1 MLINRQLAIGNR
13 KSSGAFFT
21 PLARATRLQ
30 RATFALSQ
38 LTTGAALQR
47 PLVGTQTGATIDRQ
61 YALNFSMRARNHVN
75 TNQLANSTRR
85 CRACIRRRFDRTN
98 VAAHKNRYVTCS
110 DIFFSQ
116 QLNIRS
122 FDHGVRGFDSAD
134 ETFGLDHSECF

>member
-1 MLINRQLAIGNR
+1 LAIGNR
-13 KSSGAFFT
+13 KSSGSLFT
-21 PLARATRLQ
+21 SLARTTRLQ

-47 PLVGTQTGATIDRQ
+47 PLVGTQTGATVDRQ
-61 YALNFSMRARNHVN
+61 NAFNFSMRARNNVN

-85 CRACIRRRFDRTN
+85 CRARVRGCFDRAN

-122 FDHGVRGFDSAD
+122 FDHGVRGFNSAD
-134 ETFGLDHSECF
+134 EPFGLDHSECF

>member
-1 MLINRQLAIGNR
+1 LAIGNR
-13 KSSGAFFT
+13 KSSGPFLT
-21 PLARATRLQ
+21 SLARTARLQ

-38 LTTGAALQR
+38 LTSGAAALQR
-47 PLVGTQTGATIDRQ
+47 PFVGTQTGATVDRQ
-61 YALNFSMRARNHVN
+61 HALNFSMRARNNVN

-85 CRACIRRRFDRTN
+85 CRACIRGRFDRAH
-98 VAAHKNRYVTCS
+98 VAAHKDRYVTGS

-122 FDHGVRGFDSAD
+122 FDHGVSGFDSAD